1 MTSMATTSTQQTK
14 PNITTASSAPK
25 LAGSSAAAPSGSTQ
39 SVVNKMKKRKQ
50 RRRTVIIIGLL
61 FVALIVALVVIQ
73 SSKEKP
79 IVVQTEKVSRRSITE
94 EVQATGKVQPEV
106 AVKVSPQ
113 VPGEVIELPVK
124 EGDKVKED
132 QVLAKIK
139 PNYFKYQVDQAQG
152 SLNSAK
158 GREQQALATMIQAK
172 ADYARATSLKKVQL
186 MSQADLDAAQAKY
199 EAAIALHKSSQF
211 DVKTAESV
219 LQQFSESL
227 SWTTVL
233 APMSGTV
240 TSLITQLGEKVVGTS
255 QFAGTEMM
263 TVSDLTVMN
272 AMVDVDENDIVNVK
286 LGDSAK
292 VSVDAFPNRTFM
304 GIVIEVANSAELKGN
319 GTQDQSTNF
328 NVKIRL
334 TGFIDGELRPGM
346 SCTANI
352 RTKTKDNV
360 LSIPINAVTRRE
372 NTDSVMKKDN
382 SKQASSGQTPSSS
395 ADESPVVVFIVGK
408 DSRVKIVTV
417 KTGISDNAYVEI
429 ISGLKGDEEVVKGN
443 YTAVSKDLAD
453 KKLIKID
460 NGSSDKATGKGS
472 KSS

>member
-1 MTSMATTSTQQTK
+1 MTSMATTSTQQSK

-25 LAGSSAAAPSGSTQ
+25 LVGAGSSVSTQ
-39 SVVNKMKKRKQ
+39 SVVDKLKKRKQ
-50 RRRTVIIIGLL
+50 RRRTVII
-61 FVALIVALVVIQ
+61 LIVGFIVLIGVLVFIQ

-79 IVVQTEKVSRRSITE
+79 IVVQTEKVARRSITE

-124 EGDKVKED
+124 EGDKVKEG
-132 QVLAKIK
+132 QLIAKIK
-139 PNYFKYQVDQAQG
+139 PNYFKYQLDQAQA

-158 GREQQALATMIQAK
+158 GHEQQALAALIQAK
-172 ADYARATSLKKVQL
+172 ADFARATSLKKSEL
-186 MSQADLDAAQAKY
+186 MSQADLDAAEAKY
-199 EAAIALHKSSQF
+199 QAAVAQHKSSQF

-219 LQQFSESL
+219 LQQYSESL
-227 SWTTVL
+227 SWTTVF
-233 APMSGTV
+233 APMAGTV

-292 VSVDAFPNRTFM
+292 VSVDAFPDRTFM
-304 GIVIEVANSAELKGN
+304 GVVIEVANSAELKGN

-334 TGFIDGELRPGM
+334 TGFVDGELRPGM

-352 RTKTKDNV
+352 RTKTKANV

-372 NTDSVMKKDN
+372 DADSAVKRDS
-382 SKQASSGQTPSSS
+382 SKTAGGQAS
-395 ADESPVVVFIVGK
+395 AAAEESPVVVFVVGK
-408 DSRVKIVTV
+408 DSRVKMVTV

-429 ISGLKGDEEVVKGN
+429 LSGLKDDEEVVKGN

-453 KKLIKID
+453 KKLIRID
-460 NGSSDKATGKGS
+460 NGSSDKSSGKGS